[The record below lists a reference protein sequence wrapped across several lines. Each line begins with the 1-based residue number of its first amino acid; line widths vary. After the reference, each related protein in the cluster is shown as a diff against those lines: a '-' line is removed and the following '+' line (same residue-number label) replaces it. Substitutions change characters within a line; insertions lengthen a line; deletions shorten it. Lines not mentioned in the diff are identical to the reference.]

1 MITTYMYL
9 LCIYYAPVEKI
20 GPTSRLK
27 VNLTSNFILMIY
39 QSAVIVSYENEAHS
53 FKFEKSTG
61 ALRMAVF

>member
-1 MITTYMYL
+1 M
-9 LCIYYAPVEKI
+9 YYAPVGKT

-27 VNLTSNFILMIY
+27 VNLTSNFIFMIY
-39 QSAVIVSYENEAHS
+39 QSPVIVSYEKDAHS